1 VALDIS
7 LLCRTG
13 FFQAGEKLLERK
25 SPDRRTMN
33 LIGMIIFIL
42 TFITDRFIYKLPSSL
57 YVIIMLIV
65 MVFMFGGIW
74 NRKQEKSNGK

>member
-1 VALDIS
+1 
-7 LLCRTG
+7 
-13 FFQAGEKLLERK
+13 
-25 SPDRRTMN
+25 MN